1 MNKHILLVEDDP
13 NFGSVLRDYL
23 QLNDYRVTLCTNGN
37 TGISSF
43 RAGQFDICILD
54 VMMPE
59 KDGFTLAE
67 EIRQINK
74 SIPLFFLTAKSM
86 KHDMITGFQLGADDY
101 ITKPFDSEV
110 LLLKIK
116 AVLNRID
123 HQDLGA
129 ETNLFQ
135 LGKYHFDYAI
145 RELKTDDGL
154 LHKLSPKEA
163 ELLKLLAL
171 NVNKVLTRSEALNRI
186 WKDDNYFTSRSMDVY
201 VTKLRKFLSQDAS
214 IEIMNIHGNGF
225 RLIIQANSQA

>member
-1 MNKHILLVEDDP
+1 MSKHILLVEDDP
-13 NFGSVLRDYL
+13 NFGAVLRDYL
-23 QLNDYRVTLCTNGN
+23 QLNDYQVTLCTNGN

-43 RAGQFDICILD
+43 RSGQFDICILD

-67 EIRQINK
+67 EIRQLNK
-74 SIPLFFLTAKSM
+74 TVPLFFLTAKSM

-110 LLLKIK
+110 LLFKIK
-116 AVLNRID
+116 AVLNRVD
-123 HQDLGA
+123 QLDLGA
-129 ETNLFQ
+129 EANHFQ
-135 LGKYHFDYAI
+135 IGKYRFDYDI
-145 RELKTDDGL
+145 RELKMDDQM
-154 LHKLSPKEA
+154 HKLSPKEA

-171 NVNKVLTRSEALNRI
+171 NINKVLPRSEALNRI

-201 VTKLRKFLSQDAS
+201 VTKLRKFLSNDTA

-225 RLIIQANSQA
+225 RLVVHA

>member
-1 MNKHILLVEDDP
+1 MSKHILLVEDDP

-23 QLNDYRVTLCTNGN
+23 QLNDYKVTLCTNGN

-43 RAGQFDICILD
+43 RSGQFDICILD

-74 SIPLFFLTAKSM
+74 TIPLFFLTAKSM
-86 KHDMITGFQLGADDY
+86 KQDMITGFQLGADDY

-110 LLLKIK
+110 LLFKIK
-116 AVLNRID
+116 AILSRVD
-123 HQDLGA
+123 KQDMGA
-129 ETNLFQ
+129 EAKLFQ
-135 LGKYHFDYAI
+135 IGDYSFDYEI
-145 RELKTDDGL
+145 RELKNSKGA

-171 NVNKVLTRSEALNRI
+171 NMNKVLPRSEALNRI

-201 VTKLRKFLSQDAS
+201 VTKLRKFLSQDS
-214 IEIMNIHGNGF
+214 HIEIMNIHGNGF
-225 RLIIQANSQA
+225 RLVVQA

>member
-37 TGISSF
+37 TGISTF
-43 RAGQFDICILD
+43 RSGQFDICILD

-74 SIPLFFLTAKSM
+74 TVPLFFLTAKSM

-110 LLLKIK
+110 LLFKIK
-116 AVLNRID
+116 AVLNRVD
-123 HQDLGA
+123 QLDLGA
-129 ETNLFQ
+129 ESNHFQ
-135 LGKYHFDYAI
+135 IGKYQFDYDI
-145 RELKTDDGL
+145 RELKMDSL

-171 NVNKVLTRSEALNRI
+171 NINKVLPRSEALNRI

-201 VTKLRKFLSQDAS
+201 ITKLRKFLSHDSA

-225 RLIIQANSQA
+225 RLVVNQ